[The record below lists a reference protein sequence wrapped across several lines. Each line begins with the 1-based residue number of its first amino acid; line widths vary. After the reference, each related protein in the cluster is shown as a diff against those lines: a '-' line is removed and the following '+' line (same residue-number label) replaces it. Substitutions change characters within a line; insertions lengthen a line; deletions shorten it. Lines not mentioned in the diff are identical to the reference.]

1 MPVSADYTDFLIEM
15 LAPLGPVKSRRMFGG
30 AGLFADG
37 LMFGLIVDDVLYFK
51 VDGEN
56 RAAFEDEGME
66 IFSYARSGKQASL
79 SYWRVPERLFDD
91 PDEFVDWARDAMSV
105 ALRADAAKPPSQRKK
120 HSA

>member
-15 LAPLGPVKSRRMFGG
+15 LAPLGPVTSRRMFGG

-37 LMFGLIVDDVLYFK
+37 LMFGLIVNDVLYFK

-56 RAAFEDEGME
+56 RAAFEEEGME
-66 IFSYARSGKQASL
+66 VFSYARSGKQASL

-91 PDEFVDWARDAMSV
+91 PEEFVDWARDAMSV

-120 HSA
+120 QSA